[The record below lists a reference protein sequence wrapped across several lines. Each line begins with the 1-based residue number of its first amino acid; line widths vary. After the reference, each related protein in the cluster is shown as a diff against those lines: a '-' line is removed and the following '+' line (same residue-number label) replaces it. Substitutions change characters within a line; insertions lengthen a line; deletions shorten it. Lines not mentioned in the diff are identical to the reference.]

1 MTEKRFEEEYTGLVE
16 EWTEAEAVR
25 QRLVDR
31 LRTLDGPPALDDP
44 MWEAW
49 DSADELAGSAR
60 QTVRSFLTANW
71 HSWRP

>member
-1 MTEKRFEEEYTGLVE
+1 MTEKRLEEEYTELIE

-31 LRTLDGPPALDDP
+31 LRKLEGPPALDDP
-44 MWEAW
+44 IWEEL

-60 QTVRSFLTANW
+60 QSVRSFLTANRHNW
-71 HSWRP
+71 P

>member
-1 MTEKRFEEEYTGLVE
+1 MTEKHLKEEYTRLVE
-16 EWTEAEAVR
+16 EWTGAEAVR
-25 QRLVDR
+25 QRLVER

-60 QTVRSFLTANW
+60 QSVRSFLTANR
-71 HSWRP
+71 HNWRR

>member
-1 MTEKRFEEEYTGLVE
+1 LNEKRFTQEYTELSE

-44 MWEAW
+44 IW
-49 DSADELAGSAR
+49 DKWDEADELAGSAR
-60 QTVRSFLTANW
+60 AAVRSFLAATEHN
-71 HSWRP
+71 SRL